1 MAIAVSVNICLCV
14 IVFVLGHYVQCMYAN
29 VGVFVGIYATKHA
42 SKQCCTP
49 VKRLGAIPLEKV

>member
-29 VGVFVGIYATKHA
+29 VGVFVGIYATKNMQLISVA
-42 SKQCCTP
+42 
-49 VKRLGAIPLEKV
+49 LL